1 MIVNPAPHF
10 IGVGRE
16 LSHGGVDLGKSQRRT
31 PIIGVGRELS
41 HGGVDLGKPQ
51 RRTPIIG
58 VGRELSHGG
67 IDLGNPPMARRGSYL
82 RSMICASFR
91 GGTLY
96 SEAPFGSLI
105 GLIFEMRPKDS
116 VGRHAHHC
124 RSKTSRCARFTTTRG
139 LMKKTLP
146 RFPRLPTKSRQG
158 LLRPTLDHC
167 TLTVGLSTPVLTKT
181 ANNR

>member
-1 MIVNPAPHF
+1 VLIWVNLNAAPHF
-10 IGVGRE
+10 
-16 LSHGGVDLGKSQRRT
+16 
-31 PIIGVGRELS
+31 
-41 HGGVDLGKPQ
+41 
-51 RRTPIIG
+51 IG

-146 RFPRLPTKSRQG
+146 RFPRLPTKKSAGTFETDPRPLHSDCWTIDARPNEDRKYQVSQ
-158 LLRPTLDHC
+158 LRC
-167 TLTVGLSTPVLTKT
+167 GRYVICIFIYE
-181 ANNR
+181 